1 MPKAKNILVT
11 GAAAGFGALIA
22 RTLIERGHT
31 VFATLRDPSG
41 RNAAAADAL
50 REHARGK
57 TGKLHVLELDVLD
70 EASAEAAVGK
80 ALETAGRLDAVVNN
94 AGIGPGLG
102 TYAEALGLDQFR
114 RAFDVNVL
122 GIHRLTRAALPA
134 FRAAERGLFVNVS
147 SIMGRVVLPYSALYT
162 ATKFAV
168 EGLTESYRYELSPLG
183 IDVVLIEPG
192 GFPTGFF
199 GNAEPPSDPERL
211 KGYGALAST
220 PETLYA
226 GFRQAILE
234 AENRPDPQAVADAVA
249 GVVDTPAGKRPA
261 RVVVDPLM
269 GGAAPEAVN
278 KAAQEAQ
285 TGLFKV
291 MGQERL
297 LEVAVRD

>member
-1 MPKAKNILVT
+1 MPNAKNILVT
-11 GAAAGFGALIA
+11 GAAAGFGALIS
-22 RTLIERGHT
+22 RTLVARGHT
-31 VFATLRDPSG
+31 VFAAFRDPAG
-41 RNAAAADAL
+41 RNAGRAAAL
-50 REHARGK
+50 RDHSRGK
-57 TGKLHVLELDVLD
+57 PGKLHVLGLDVLD

-80 ALETAGRLDAVVNN
+80 ALETAGGLDAVVNN

-102 TYAEALGLDQFR
+102 SYAEAVGMDQFR
-114 RAFDVNVL
+114 RAFDVNVF

-134 FRAAERGLFVNVS
+134 FRTAERGLFVNIS
-147 SIMGRVVLPYSALYT
+147 SIMGRVVLPYSAVYT

-168 EGLTESYRYELSPLG
+168 EGLTESYRYELSGLG

-211 KGYGALAST
+211 KGYGALSSA
-220 PETLYA
+220 PESLYA

-234 AENRPDPQAVADAVA
+234 GENRPDPQAVADAVA
-249 GVVDTPAGKRPA
+249 EVVDAPAGKRPA

-278 KAAQEAQ
+278 KAAHEVQA
-285 TGLFKV
+285 GLLRG

-297 LEVAVRD
+297 LATAIRD